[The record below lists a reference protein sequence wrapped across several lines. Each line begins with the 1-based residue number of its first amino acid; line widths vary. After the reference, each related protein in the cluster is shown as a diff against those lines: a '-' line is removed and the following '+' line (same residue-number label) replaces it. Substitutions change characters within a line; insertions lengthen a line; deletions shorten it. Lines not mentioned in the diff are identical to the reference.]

1 MSAVNVARIGPGAY
15 AVTIEGRRE
24 IVYAAVSAKTRW
36 ASCRGEVFRE
46 VEDQTDSAD
55 PAHAGHD
62 AQRARRHEHTAL
74 PLAAPMPATVL
85 KVLVTPGAVVKKG
98 DTLVI
103 LEAMK
108 MELPLRASADAVVSA
123 VHCHAGELV
132 KADTVLIEL
141 A

>member
-1 MSAVNVARIGPGAY
+1 MSAVDVARIGPGAY

-24 IVYAAVSAKTRW
+24 IVYVAVSAKTRW

-46 VEDQTDSAD
+46 AEDSTDSTD
-55 PAHAGHD
+55 PTNAGRD
-62 AQRARRHEHTAL
+62 TQGARRDKQAAL

-85 KVLVTPGAVVKKG
+85 KVLVTPGAVVKRG

-132 KADTVLIEL
+132 KADTVLVEL

>member
-1 MSAVNVARIGPGAY
+1 MSAVDVARIGPGAY

-24 IVYAAVSAKTRW
+24 IVYVALSAKTRW

-46 VEDQTDSAD
+46 AEDPTDSAG
-55 PAHAGHD
+55 PTNAGRD
-62 AQRARRHEHTAL
+62 TQGARRDKHTAL
-74 PLAAPMPATVL
+74 PVAAPMPATVL
-85 KVLVTPGAVVKKG
+85 KVLVTPGAVVKRG

-132 KADTVLIEL
+132 KADTVLVEL